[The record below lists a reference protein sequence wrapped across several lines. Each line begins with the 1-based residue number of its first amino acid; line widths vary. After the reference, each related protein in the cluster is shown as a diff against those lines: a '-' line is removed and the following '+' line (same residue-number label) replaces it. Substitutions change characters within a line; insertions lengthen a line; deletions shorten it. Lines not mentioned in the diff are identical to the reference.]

1 MDDLTITISLQEL
14 MTLIDSAKQV
24 PGIEKELASLSR
36 RLDGLYGIYSQVL
49 ERLRELNCNSSPFS
63 GRCWI

>member
-1 MDDLTITISLQEL
+1 MDDLCISISLQEL

-49 ERLRELNCNSSPFS
+49 ERLREFKDEL
-63 GRCWI
+63 

>member
-1 MDDLTITISLQEL
+1 MPLMDDLSITISLQEL

-24 PGIEKELASLSR
+24 PGIEKELSSLSR

-49 ERLRELNCNSSPFS
+49 ERLRELKD
-63 GRCWI
+63 GCWTM

>member
-1 MDDLTITISLQEL
+1 MDDLNITISLQEL
-14 MTLIDSAKQV
+14 MTLIDSAKQM

-49 ERLRELNCNSSPFS
+49 ERLRDFKDEL
-63 GRCWI
+63 

>member
-1 MDDLTITISLQEL
+1 MDDLSITISLQEL

-49 ERLRELNCNSSPFS
+49 ERLREIKDEL
-63 GRCWI
+63 

>member
-1 MDDLTITISLQEL
+1 MDDLSITISLQEL

-49 ERLRELNCNSSPFS
+49 ECLRELKDEL
-63 GRCWI
+63 

>member
-1 MDDLTITISLQEL
+1 MSSMDDLSITISLQEL

-36 RLDGLYGIYSQVL
+36 RLDRLYGIYSQVL
-49 ERLRELNCNSSPFS
+49 ERLREFKDEL
-63 GRCWI
+63 

>member
-1 MDDLTITISLQEL
+1 MPPMDDLSITISLQEL

-36 RLDGLYGIYSQVL
+36 RLDGLYSIYSQVL
-49 ERLRELNCNSSPFS
+49 ERLREFKY
-63 GRCWI
+63 

>member
-1 MDDLTITISLQEL
+1 MPPMDDLSITISLQEL
-14 MTLIDSAKQV
+14 MTLIDSSKQV

-49 ERLRELNCNSSPFS
+49 ERLRELKD
-63 GRCWI
+63 GCWIL

>member
-1 MDDLTITISLQEL
+1 MDDLSITISLQGL

-49 ERLRELNCNSSPFS
+49 ERLRELKDEL
-63 GRCWI
+63 

>member
-1 MDDLTITISLQEL
+1 MDDLSITISLQEL

-24 PGIEKELASLSR
+24 PGIEKEFASLSR

-49 ERLRELNCNSSPFS
+49 ERLRELKE
-63 GRCWI
+63 

>member
-1 MDDLTITISLQEL
+1 MDDLSITITLQEL

-24 PGIEKELASLSR
+24 PGIEKELASLYR

-49 ERLRELNCNSSPFS
+49 ECLWELKDEL
-63 GRCWI
+63 

>member
-1 MDDLTITISLQEL
+1 MSPMDDLSITISLQEL

-24 PGIEKELASLSR
+24 PGIEKEFASLSR

-49 ERLRELNCNSSPFS
+49 ECLREFKNEL
-63 GRCWI
+63 

>member
-1 MDDLTITISLQEL
+1 MSPMDDLSITISLQEL

-36 RLDGLYGIYSQVL
+36 RLDGLYVIYSQVL
-49 ERLRELNCNSSPFS
+49 ERLREFKDDL
-63 GRCWI
+63 

>member
-1 MDDLTITISLQEL
+1 MDDLSITISLQEL
-14 MTLIDSAKQV
+14 MTLIDSAKKV

-49 ERLRELNCNSSPFS
+49 ERLREFKAEL
-63 GRCWI
+63 

>member
-1 MDDLTITISLQEL
+1 MDDLSISISLQEL

-49 ERLRELNCNSSPFS
+49 ERLREFKDEL
-63 GRCWI
+63 

>member
-1 MDDLTITISLQEL
+1 MDDLSITISLQEL

-36 RLDGLYGIYSQVL
+36 RLDVLCVIYSQVL
-49 ERLRELNCNSSPFS
+49 ERLREFNVEL
-63 GRCWI
+63 